1 MCICVYMLTKH
12 SSSLGERP
20 GIAHGVT
27 WVQVRKKSESER
39 TDVIKGWFDLVGS
52 HES

>member
-1 MCICVYMLTKH
+1 MCIRVYMLTKH

-20 GIAHGVT
+20 GIAHFVT

-39 TDVIKGWFDLVGS
+39 TDVIKG
-52 HES
+52 